1 MTFNVSH
8 QSRLTL
14 SPTSE
19 MYVVVPAWRFS
30 QPLIIQCGEHV
41 KVSMA
46 ACQSTASD
54 WLLVAGFLL
63 ASVADFMIKKNKK
76 KTVSVG
82 VMKPAEV

>member
-8 QSRLTL
+8 QSLVLRLARHL
-14 SPTSE
+14 E

-63 ASVADFMIKKNKK
+63 APVADFKIKKKNGFCG
-76 KTVSVG
+76 SNE
-82 VMKPAEV
+82 AR